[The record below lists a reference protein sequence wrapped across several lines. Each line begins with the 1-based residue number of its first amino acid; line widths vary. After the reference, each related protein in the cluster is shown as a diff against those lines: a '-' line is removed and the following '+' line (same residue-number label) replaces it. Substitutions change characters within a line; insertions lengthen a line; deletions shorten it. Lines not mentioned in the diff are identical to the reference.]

1 MGSQQR
7 GDYDKLKFYVNGNV
21 VENISGETTIWNRY
35 EYTAPSDGNYIFK
48 WSYEKDGSVNKGQDK
63 GWVDDISITYVNP
76 PYTLGDVDN
85 DGRITISDALMTM
98 RYAMGTA
105 ALTDTQILAADFDGN
120 GTVSITDATMI
131 LRAAMIAD

>member
-1 MGSQQR
+1 MNP
-7 GDYDKLKFYVNGNV
+7 K
-21 VENISGETTIWNRY
+21 
-35 EYTAPSDGNYIFK
+35 
-48 WSYEKDGSVNKGQDK
+48 EKDDEIIELTDEELDEIFA
-63 GWVDDISITYVNP
+63 DD
-76 PYTLGDVDN
+76 DFDN

>member
-1 MGSQQR
+1 MHCRNRAFPARRNSADASSVVRR
-7 GDYDKLKFYVNGNV
+7 GADARLADARF
-21 VENISGETTIWNRY
+21 R
-35 EYTAPSDGNYIFK
+35 
-48 WSYEKDGSVNKGQDK
+48 KDS
-63 GWVDDISITYVNP
+63 VDDISITYVNP

>member
-1 MGSQQR
+1 MWFF
-7 GDYDKLKFYVNGNV
+7 LNL
-21 VENISGETTIWNRY
+21 ISNHC
-35 EYTAPSDGNYIFK
+35 NYIFK